1 MPKMTL
7 REAISF
13 GLTEALD
20 NDSDVFLMGEDVG
33 KFEGSYAVTKGFLNK
48 YGKDRIRDTPISES
62 AIVGSG
68 IGAALIGLK
77 PIIEIMTINF
87 ALLDSSV

>member
-33 KFEGSYAVTKGFLNK
+33 KVEGSYAVSKGFYQFL
-48 YGKDRIRDTPISES
+48 RPWAPPIL
-62 AIVGSG
+62 GFCHN
-68 IGAALIGLK
+68 
-77 PIIEIMTINF
+77 PIQT
-87 ALLDSSV
+87 